1 MLLFLCYAESY
12 NEVYDYVYLIVRF
25 VLSAKIVNY
34 VDGNIYIVKSFC
46 ISVI

>member
-12 NEVYDYVYLIVRF
+12 NDVYDCVYLIVRF

>member
-12 NEVYDYVYLIVRF
+12 NEVYDCVYLIVRF

-34 VDGNIYIVKSFC
+34 VDGNTYIVKSFC